1 MSFNYSSVS
10 IYINYRR
17 MVAHPFISFRSDSIA
32 AARCDLMT
40 RRWLV
45 ERGKLTRLHST
56 IESSQ
61 HLHPSHNFHFLKL
74 EVKSAAAYVEDVRLS
89 FLCERELLTVVRLK
103 ITNESLV
110 VSYTA
115 NGTQLSST
123 ATGFGSL

>member
-1 MSFNYSSVS
+1 
-10 IYINYRR
+10 

-89 FLCERELLTVVRLK
+89 FLC
-103 ITNESLV
+103 
-110 VSYTA
+110 VSA
-115 NGTQLSST
+115 SC
-123 ATGFGSL
+123 